1 MPRHPIR
8 PATPQ
13 QRSGKPRRARS
24 LAAAAACLALTLT
37 ACGGSGSESADG
49 GDVEL
54 TFTWWGADARAQ
66 LTEQVIDKFEE
77 ENPGIKIKGDWG
89 GWEGYWDKLATST
102 AGGDAPDVIQMDET
116 RIAAYGERNALLD
129 LTTQEDI
136 LDLSEMEPEV
146 LQTGEVKGGALAGV
160 PVGVGIFSVG
170 VNPALLE
177 QAGLE
182 MPDDTTWTWDE
193 MFDMAAQ
200 VTEKL
205 GSQGIYGFDFFGTQ
219 AAELGAF
226 ARQNGEE
233 VYPREDE
240 TPVSTE
246 TVEKYFETAL
256 ELMETGATPA
266 ASTQAESTGNIE
278 QSLFG
283 TNKSAFHL
291 QFHTQIQAFVDAS
304 ASDLKL
310 LRLPA
315 QEEGESPN
323 MVNKASMYWS
333 ISSRT
338 EHPEEA
344 AKFVNFLINDED
356 AASILKVERGV
367 PAIPSIQEALKP
379 QLTPTGTMS
388 LEFAATMQEEVV
400 TPPQV
405 TPGNASDFSTEFTRI
420 GNEVLFGSQTPQE
433 GAKTVVAYLEG
444 LR

>member
-1 MPRHPIR
+1 MPHNRLTR
-8 PATPQ
+8 TAVF
-13 QRSGKPRRARS
+13 
-24 LAAAAACLALTLT
+24 AAAVALTAGLS
-37 ACGGSGSESADG
+37 ACADG
-49 GDVEL
+49 GEVEL

-77 ENPGIKIKGDWG
+77 ENPGITIKGDWG

-129 LTTQEDI
+129 LPTQDDI

-170 VNPALLE
+170 VNPAILE

-193 MFDMAAQ
+193 MFDMAAEGS
-200 VTEKL
+200 EKL

-226 ARQNGEE
+226 ARQHGEE

-240 TPVSTE
+240 TPVSAE
-246 TVEKYFETAL
+246 TIEKYFETAL
-256 ELMETGATPA
+256 ELVETGATPIP
-266 ASTQAESTGNIE
+266 STQSESVTAALE

-283 TNKSAFHL
+283 TNKTAFHL
-291 QFHTQIQAFVDAS
+291 QFHTQIQAYVDAS
-304 ASDLKL
+304 GSDLKL

-315 QEEGESPN
+315 QEEGEPAN

-344 AKFVNFLINDED
+344 AKFVDFLINDED

-400 TPPQV
+400 APPQV
-405 TPGNASDFSTEFTRI
+405 TPANASDFSTEFTRI

-433 GAKTVVAYLEG
+433 AAKTVVAYLEG
-444 LR
+444 LQ